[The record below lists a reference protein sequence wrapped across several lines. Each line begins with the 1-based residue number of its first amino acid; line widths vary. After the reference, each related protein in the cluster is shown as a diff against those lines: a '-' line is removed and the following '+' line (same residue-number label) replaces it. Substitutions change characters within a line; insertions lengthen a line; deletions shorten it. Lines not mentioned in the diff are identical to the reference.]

1 MSGISILSNRVFTQ
15 RTDRL
20 ALIVAAA
27 CGKTTLSNLEGL
39 LVCGQCAQ
47 LRQGKRLRKPTAK
60 ILEML
65 TLSEQDKD
73 GSSPG
78 VENGMI
84 DWEEGSPLKLE
95 WRGTALRKSGVKRKR
110 INLNCIETF
119 TWHAPDEVSG
129 AMENGMSI
137 SRPGMAREG

>member
-1 MSGISILSNRVFTQ
+1 MFTQ
-15 RTDRL
+15 KTDRL

-27 CGKTTLSNLEGL
+27 CEKSSLFNLEGL
-39 LVCGQCAQ
+39 LVCGQCAL

-65 TLSEQDKD
+65 TLSEQEKD

-78 VENGMI
+78 GENGTVE
-84 DWEEGSPLKLE
+84 WEEGTPVKLE
-95 WRGTALRKSGVKRKR
+95 WSGTALRKSGVKRKR

-119 TWHAPDEVSG
+119 TWHAPEEVLG
-129 AMENGMSI
+129 ATENRMNI
-137 SRPGMAREG
+137 SRPDMTRDG